1 MMKYLKKLKDEK
13 GFTLIEMAIVVL
25 IIAGLLLLIVP
36 NISKVTDSTSKTTN
50 DGIKQTV
57 ETQMILYKI
66 ETGNE
71 VSSPEELPDGY
82 LSSEQIKAYNDANAN
97 ENEI

>member
-1 MMKYLKKLKDEK
+1 MMKYLKKLKSEK

-25 IIAGLLLLIVP
+25 IIAGLLLLMITNVGGVTT
-36 NISKVTDSTSKTTN
+36 KVDETTGK
-50 DGIKQTV
+50 GIIQTV
-57 ETQMILYKI
+57 ETQMILYEV

-82 LSSEQIKAYNDANAN
+82 LSDEQIKAYNDVNA
-97 ENEI
+97 E

>member
-1 MMKYLKKLKDEK
+1 MMKYLKKLKSEK

-25 IIAGLLLLIVP
+25 IIAGLLLLMITNVGGVTT
-36 NISKVTDSTSKTTN
+36 KVDETTGK
-50 DGIKQTV
+50 GIIQTV
-57 ETQMILYKI
+57 ETQMILYEV